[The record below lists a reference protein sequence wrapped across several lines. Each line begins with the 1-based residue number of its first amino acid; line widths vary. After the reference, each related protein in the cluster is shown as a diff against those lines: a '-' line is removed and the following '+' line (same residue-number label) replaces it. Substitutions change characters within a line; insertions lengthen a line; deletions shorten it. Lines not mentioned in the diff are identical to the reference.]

1 MWRRKFEA
9 VTPGAEPRP
18 TVILLDGVGSVGK
31 SSTARAIQTLAREPM
46 LHVAMDGFLEML
58 PARMFGHPDGY
69 IFEALQSDG
78 QPAIA
83 IHSGP
88 VMERLLDG
96 MRHAVAA
103 LAQQGNS
110 LIVDDVMFSGGEAQA
125 YRDLVSPHADLHLV
139 GLHAPLAVL
148 EQRERDRGDRE
159 IGLARWQFDRVHQE
173 MAYDLE
179 IDTSQNTPSEVA
191 AEICR
196 AFEIATL
203 DEVVAG
209 GGIEPPTCGL

>member
-1 MWRRKFEA
+1 MA
-9 VTPGAEPRP
+9 DPAETTLRRP
-18 TVILLDGVGSVGK
+18 TVILLNGVGSVGK
-31 SSTARAIQTLAREPM
+31 TSTAKALQAMALEPL
-46 LHVAMDGFLEML
+46 LHVSMDSFLDML

-69 IFEALQSDG
+69 IFEVQVSEG
-78 QPAIA
+78 YPAIA

-88 VMERLLDG
+88 AMERLLDG

-103 LAQQGNS
+103 LARQGNS

-125 YRDLVSPHADLHLV
+125 YRELVSPHADLHLV
-139 GLHAPLAVL
+139 GLHAPLEAL

-159 IGLARWQFDRVHQE
+159 IGLARWQFHRVNRD
-173 MAYDLE
+173 MVYDLD
-179 IDTSQNTPSEVA
+179 IDTSQHTPNEVA
-191 AEICR
+191 EKICR
-196 AFEIATL
+196 ALGITTL